1 MKAKNRV
8 YYDQFTRCVCG
19 HDFGH
24 HDQSQPA
31 DPEEPHQCRLCE
43 CEAFM
48 TKKQDIVQAH
58 AEIAYDAI
66 RLYE

>member
-48 TKKQDIVQAH
+48 TKKQAKAFAD
-58 AEIAYDAI
+58 DS
-66 RLYE
+66 